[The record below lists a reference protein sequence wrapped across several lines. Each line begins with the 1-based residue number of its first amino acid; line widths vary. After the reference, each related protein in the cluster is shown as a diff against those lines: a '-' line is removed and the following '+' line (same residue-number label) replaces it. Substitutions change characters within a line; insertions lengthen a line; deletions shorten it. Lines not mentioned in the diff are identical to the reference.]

1 MPSSLRW
8 ETILIAI
15 IRQLFVIQN
24 QFDPII
30 TIICYPKSIWS
41 NDNDCRFDHNKD
53 FLDKEGNVTWLSS
66 AIFKSS
72 CFINVEFF
80 PFDEQV
86 DFPFVVK
93 LILILFPVRN
103 VSWSS
108 QVGPMT
114 GFRLEDLVTTQC
126 LECSRRRVWSFVYPY
141 SLLYSVGKKLSQHKS
156 PAWTQ
161 EWQIIYW
168 GKYFSSWTCWILRRA
183 QTWATMFRT
192 GSGIWWGAKF
202 SQLEQSKCWMCGLAT
217 CATET
222 W

>member
-1 MPSSLRW
+1 M
-8 ETILIAI
+8 
-15 IRQLFVIQN
+15 
-24 QFDPII
+24 
-30 TIICYPKSIWS
+30 
-41 NDNDCRFDHNKD
+41 
-53 FLDKEGNVTWLSS
+53 
-66 AIFKSS
+66 
-72 CFINVEFF
+72 VEFGDLQVLLLHQCWVLSFWRAGGLSLCCKIDSHSF
-80 PFDEQV
+80 P
-86 DFPFVVK
+86 
-93 LILILFPVRN
+93 LRN

-141 SLLYSVGKKLSQHKS
+141 SLLYSVGKNLSQHKS

-168 GKYFSSWTCWILRRA
+168 GKYFSSWTCWILRRVR
-183 QTWATMFRT
+183 TWATMFRM

-217 CATET
+217 CAREA